1 MLVSL
6 FDYLS
11 ICRRYGSSTASCLLR
26 GKPKSKIQ
34 YCTGY
39 VTGRERVR
47 GRKKRKKLK
56 LKTRVAFNAYI
67 LSLSTLVRVI
77 FIPPAIIDAGRPCR
91 SSRDVKRIG
100 CAEKVDF
107 WIPPFNSRQLI
118 NY

>member
-47 GRKKRKKLK
+47 GRKKRKKLE

-67 LSLSTLVRVI
+67 LSLSTLMRVR
-77 FIPPAIIDAGRPCR
+77 FILPAIIDTVVDWKAVSLTQGREANWLR
-91 SSRDVKRIG
+91 GKSRLLDSAV
-100 CAEKVDF
+100 
-107 WIPPFNSRQLI
+107 Q
-118 NY
+118 